1 MAQRRSLPPQC
12 AAQPEEGIVSIISS
26 DPGHIQWHMC
36 LRRLQPAMPVY
47 ATLARWA
54 SGRIPKAMPHL
65 QARMLMSSWEKIEA
79 TLFQAIIDCFT
90 LELSDISGL
99 GGRRRR
105 RGRRG
110 RRARRRRGSRSGGG
124 TSNLT
129 TPSFIPIPTPHSHSN
144 LQHPPIIHPQLRTLP
159 ASTSSTYCCT

>member
-1 MAQRRSLPPQC
+1 
-12 AAQPEEGIVSIISS
+12 
-26 DPGHIQWHMC
+26 
-36 LRRLQPAMPVY
+36 MPVY

-90 LELSDISGL
+90 LELSDIDGL

-110 RRARRRRGSRSGGG
+110 MRKRRRRRRRRRRMRRRRG
-124 TSNLT
+124 
-129 TPSFIPIPTPHSHSN
+129 
-144 LQHPPIIHPQLRTLP
+144 
-159 ASTSSTYCCT
+159 

>member
-1 MAQRRSLPPQC
+1 
-12 AAQPEEGIVSIISS
+12 
-26 DPGHIQWHMC
+26 
-36 LRRLQPAMPVY
+36 MPVY

-65 QARMLMSSWEKIEA
+65 QARMLMSSWAKIEA

-90 LELSDISGL
+90 LELSDIDGL

-110 RRARRRRGSRSGGG
+110 MRKRRRRRRRRRRRSRRRRGEGGG
-124 TSNLT
+124 GGGGGGG
-129 TPSFIPIPTPHSHSN
+129 
-144 LQHPPIIHPQLRTLP
+144 RTDGRTHDMKVSEL
-159 ASTSSTYCCT
+159 